1 MQGVPPEIDPAFVD
15 PLDQPQIYFGEDLS
29 GYAIIGATRPEV
41 DYVDKQNVE
50 QTIFSQGVGG
60 VKLGSFFRRA
70 MFALRFG
77 QIDPLISS
85 YITPNSRVLYVRDI
99 RERVQK
105 VAPFLQWDSD
115 PYPVLSDG
123 HVVYMID
130 GYTTSSHYP
139 NAQRGR
145 YLERYLPAVRLGSN
159 FNYVPQ
165 LVQGDDRCL
174 RPV

>member
-1 MQGVPPEIDPAFVD
+1 
-15 PLDQPQIYFGEDLS
+15 
-29 GYAIIGATRPEV
+29 
-41 DYVDKQNVE
+41 
-50 QTIFSQGVGG
+50 
-60 VKLGSFFRRA
+60 

-115 PYPVLSDG
+115 PYPVLSNG

-130 GYTTSSHYP
+130 GIRLRVTTRMR
-139 NAQRGR
+139 NAPIPPACLGQRPS
-145 YLERYLPAVRLGSN
+145 LEL
-159 FNYVPQ
+159 Q
-165 LVQGDDRCL
+165 LRQKFREGDDRRL
-174 RPV
+174 